1 MEPIYIIV
9 KAPENSKI
17 FLRKT
22 FFELRK
28 IFLKQTFAQLILL
41 KSTDSCELKTTQQKA
56 KTNHASNNI
65 N

>member
-22 FFELRK
+22 FFELSK
-28 IFLKQTFAQLILL
+28 IFLKQTFAQLVL
-41 KSTDSCELKTTQQKA
+41 KSTDSCELKTIQQKA
-56 KTNHASNNI
+56 KTNVVH
-65 N
+65 

>member
-1 MEPIYIIV
+1 MEPIYIIA
-9 KAPENSKI
+9 KAHENSKI

-28 IFLKQTFAQLILL
+28 ILLKQTFAQLVLL
-41 KSTDSCELKTTQQKA
+41 KSTDSCELKTSQQKA
-56 KTNHASNNI
+56 KTNHVSNNI